1 MITLPGNTSY
11 QSFPS
16 PFPQE
21 VLMSQP
27 ISQSPFRLDSAS
39 GLSARI
45 NRNGSL
51 YRLDY
56 KDIILNLFPGNELE
70 GGPANIYLR
79 RLGATTDFIP
89 LLGPESPSTFSANA
103 QGFSASGVWRDIRY
117 GVTLQLAESAP
128 AWFWHVT
135 LENAGTETIQV
146 DLIHVQDLAVAAYG
160 AIRQN
165 EYYVSQYLDHAPL
178 VHPQQGVVIATRQN
192 QSVGGRNPWCVI
204 GSLGNGV
211 SYATDALQVV
221 GLSRRAN
228 HSPEGI
234 ANGLPGQR
242 QQHEHAMAAIQ
253 DAALTLAPGQTIQN
267 GFFGWLEEHHPAAT
281 SMIDLGFVDRA
292 LALPERLARA
302 SADVGTENP
311 PSPSGFTDCPVL
323 TAAALD
329 GAEIERLFGSDRHHE
344 EHEGDTLL
352 SFFAGRRCH
361 VVLKAK
367 ELAVLRPH
375 GHILR
380 TGGAL
385 TPDESALTSTAWMGG
400 VFHSMVTQGHVSIN
414 RFLSTTHSYLGLFRS
429 HGQRI
434 FIETTEGWQRLDL
447 PSVFEMSPESCRWIY
462 RHAGGL
468 LEVRSGAATD
478 RHELTLD
485 IVVVEGAPLRCLI
498 SHHVALNGDDGAE
511 ARPVIYERQGLAVF
525 VRAEADS
532 DVGRRFP
539 EGGFRIEPQPGTAL
553 EQIGGDE
560 LLFRDGLSRQ
570 QPFLCLIT
578 ESARAVGLRITGHL
592 VPAGAARS
600 ITADAYW
607 DECTAGLSLSR
618 AAPESVR
625 RMSDILPWYA
635 HNALIHFLAPRGLEQ
650 YSGGGWGTRDVT
662 QGPVEFLMAVG
673 QFAPI
678 RDLLLRVFRQ
688 QNPDGD
694 WPQWFMFFE
703 RERNI
708 RPGDSH
714 GDIVFWP
721 LLALA
726 QYLNATG
733 DAAIL
738 KERVPFF
745 QGNPDAEEPV
755 SLWQHVETAL
765 ELIHQRV
772 IPGTQ
777 LATYGHGDWNDSLQ
791 PADPKL
797 RERLCS
803 AWTVTLHYQVLTT
816 LAEALGGIG
825 RVEEAGMLE
834 TMAES
839 VLADFHQ
846 YLLVDGVVT
855 TGYAYFEESGNVD
868 YLLHP
873 RDQKTGLSYSLLPM
887 VHAVINHMLSPEAAG
902 HQLAVIRQHLH
913 GPDGAHLF
921 DRPMVYRGGP
931 MTIFQRAESSSFF
944 GREIG
949 NMYTHAHLR
958 YAEALWHFGDAEG
971 FFAALSKAVPI
982 DLQSSIAPAS
992 RRQANCY
999 YSSSD
1004 AAFRD
1009 RYQAYDE
1016 YDRALNGEI
1025 QLEGGWRVYSSG
1037 AGIATSLIL
1046 RCLFGI
1052 RPSSSSVVI
1061 DPVLPRSLDG
1071 LQINLNIAGARF
1083 ELTYEVGEKGS
1094 GPVALELN
1102 GAPLSFTRLDNP
1114 YREGGV
1120 EVALVALRQ
1129 AMAPDTHRLGIRLG

>member
-1 MITLPGNTSY
+1 
-11 QSFPS
+11 
-16 PFPQE
+16 
-21 VLMSQP
+21 MSQP
-27 ISQSPFRLDSAS
+27 IPQSPFRLDSAS

-45 NRNGSL
+45 NSNGSL

-79 RLGATTDFIP
+79 RLGVTADFIP
-89 LLGPESPSTFSANA
+89 LLGPESPSVFAVNA
-103 QGFSASGVWRDIRY
+103 QGFTASGLWRDIRY
-117 GVTLQLAESAP
+117 GVTLQLAESDP
-128 AWFWHVT
+128 AWFWQVT
-135 LENAGTETIQV
+135 LENVGTETIEV
-146 DLIHVQDLAVAAYG
+146 DLIHVQDLAIAAYG

-178 VHPQQGVVIATRQN
+178 EHPQQGMVVATRQN

-204 GSLGNGV
+204 GSLNNAVG
-211 SYATDALQVV
+211 YATDALQVA

-228 HSPEGI
+228 LPPEGI
-234 ANGLPGQR
+234 VNGLPGQR
-242 QQHEHAMAAIQ
+242 LQHEHAMAAIQ
-253 DAALTLAPGQTIQN
+253 DGASTIAPGQTVHK
-267 GFFGWLEEHHPAAT
+267 GFFGWLEEHHPLAT
-281 SMIDLGFVDRA
+281 SASDLAFVDRA
-292 LALPERLARA
+292 LALPER
-302 SADVGTENP
+302 SATAFMDVGDT
-311 PSPSGFTDCPVL
+311 SPSIPSWFTDCPAL
-323 TAAALD
+323 TANGLD
-329 GAEIERLFGSDRHHE
+329 EADIERLFGPERRQE
-344 EHEGDTLL
+344 EREGENLL
-352 SFFAGRRCH
+352 SFFTGRRSH

-414 RFLSTTHSYLGLFRS
+414 RFLSTTHGYLGLFRG

-434 FIETTEGWQRLDL
+434 FIETAEGWQRLDL
-447 PSVFEMSPESCRWIY
+447 PSAFEISPESCRWIY
-462 RHAGGL
+462 RHEGGL
-468 LEVRSGAATD
+468 LEVRSGSATD

-485 IVVVEGAPLRCLI
+485 VVVLEGAPVRCLI
-498 SHHVALNGDDGAE
+498 SHHVAMNGDDGAE
-511 ARPVIYERQGLAVF
+511 ARPVIYERQGQGIF
-525 VRAEADS
+525 VRAELDS

-539 EGGFRIEPQPGTAL
+539 EGGFRIEPQPGTML
-553 EQIGGDE
+553 EQVGGDE
-560 LLFRDGLSRQ
+560 LLFRDGLSRR

-592 VPAGAARS
+592 VPMGAARS

-607 DECTAGLSLSR
+607 DECTAGLTLSR
-618 AAPESVR
+618 TAPESVQ
-625 RMSDILPWYA
+625 RMADILPWYA
-635 HNALIHFLAPRGLEQ
+635 HNALIHFLSPRGLEQ

-738 KERVPFF
+738 GESVPFF

-772 IPGTQ
+772 IPDTQ
-777 LATYGHGDWNDSLQ
+777 LAAYGHGDWNDSLQ
-791 PADPKL
+791 PADPAL

-816 LAEALGGIG
+816 LAEALGSIG

-834 TMAES
+834 TMAER
-839 VLADFHQ
+839 VLADFRQ

-855 TGYAYFEESGNVD
+855 GYAYFEDGGQVD

-873 RDQKTGLSYSLLPM
+873 RDRKTGLSYSLLPM
-887 VHAVINHMLSPEAAG
+887 MHAIINDMLSTEEAN
-902 HQLAVIRQHLH
+902 HQLTVIRQHLH
-913 GPDGAHLF
+913 GPEGAHLF
-921 DRPMVYRGGP
+921 DKPMVYRGGP

-971 FFAALSKAVPI
+971 FFGALSKAVPI
-982 DLQSSIAPAS
+982 DLQSLIAPAA

-1004 AAFRD
+1004 AAFPD

-1025 QLEGGWRVYSSG
+1025 PLEGGWRVYSSG

-1052 RPSSSSVVI
+1052 RPSSKSLVI
-1061 DPVLPRSLDG
+1061 DPVMPRSLDG
-1071 LQINLNIAGARF
+1071 LQVSLNIAGARF
-1083 ELTYEVGEKGS
+1083 ELAYEVGEKGS
-1094 GPVALELN
+1094 GPVEVELN
-1102 GAPLSFTRLDNP
+1102 GESLPLARIDNP
-1114 YREGGV
+1114 YRTAGV
-1120 EVALVALRQ
+1120 EVPLGRLRQ
-1129 AMAPDTHRLGIRLG
+1129 SMLPDSNRLAIRLG

>member
-1 MITLPGNTSY
+1 
-11 QSFPS
+11 
-16 PFPQE
+16 
-21 VLMSQP
+21 MSQS
-27 ISQSPFRLDSAS
+27 ILQSPTQIDSAS

-45 NRNGSL
+45 NANGSL

-56 KDIILNLFPGNELE
+56 KDIILNLFPGNELD
-70 GGPANIYLR
+70 GGPANVYLR
-79 RLGATTDFIP
+79 RLGDTTEFTP
-89 LLGPESPSTFSANA
+89 LLGPDSRSAFVFNA
-103 QGFSASGVWRDIRY
+103 QGFSAKGVWRDIRY
-117 GVTLQLAESAP
+117 GVTLQLAKSAP

-135 LENAGTETIQV
+135 LENIGTETIQI
-146 DLIHVQDLAVAAYG
+146 DLIHTQDLAIAAYG

-178 VHPQQGVVIATRQN
+178 EHQKQGVVIATRQN
-192 QSVGGRNPWCVI
+192 QSVGGRNPWCVM
-204 GSLGNGV
+204 GSLGKGV

-228 HSPEGI
+228 HPPEGI
-234 ANGLPGQR
+234 VNGLPGAR
-242 QQHEHAMAAIQ
+242 LQHEHAMAAIQ
-253 DAALTLAPGQTIQN
+253 DAPLMLAPGQTVHS

-281 SMIDLGFVDRA
+281 SASDLGFVDRA
-292 LALPERLARA
+292 LALPERVA
-302 SADVGTENP
+302 SASENAP
-311 PSPSGFTDCPVL
+311 VAAPFTPSWFTDCPVL
-323 TAAALD
+323 AATALVEV
-329 GAEIERLFGSDRHHE
+329 EIERLFGGERRQVE
-344 EHEGDTLL
+344 REGDTLL
-352 SFFAGRRCH
+352 SFFTGRRSH
-361 VVLKAK
+361 VVLCPK
-367 ELAVLRPH
+367 ELSVLRPH

-385 TPDESALTSTAWMGG
+385 TPDEAALTSTVWMGG

-414 RFLSTTHSYLGLFRS
+414 RFLSTTHSYLGLFRA

-434 FIETTEGWQRLDL
+434 FIDTAVGWRRLDL
-447 PSVFEMSPESCRWIY
+447 PSAFEMNPESCRWIY
-462 RHAGGL
+462 RHEGGL

-485 IVVVEGAPLRCLI
+485 IVVLEGAPVRCLI
-498 SHHVALNGDDGAE
+498 SNHVAMNGDDGAE
-511 ARPVIYERQGLAVF
+511 AQPVIYERQGKGLF
-525 VRAEADS
+525 VRAVADS

-539 EGGFRIEPQPGTAL
+539 EGGFRIEPHPGTAL
-553 EQIGGDE
+553 EQVGGDE
-560 LLFRDGLSRQ
+560 LLFKDGRSRQ
-570 QPFLCLIT
+570 QPLLCLIT
-578 ESARAVGLRITGHL
+578 EPARTLGLKITGHL
-592 VPAGAARS
+592 VPAGVARA
-600 ITADAYW
+600 ITANAYW
-607 DECTAGLSLSR
+607 EECTAGLSLPHET
-618 AAPESVR
+618 PESVR
-625 RMSDILPWYA
+625 RMADILPWYA

-703 RERNI
+703 RERDI

-733 DAAIL
+733 DAEIL

-745 QGNPDAEEPV
+745 QGNPEEAEPI

-777 LATYGHGDWNDSLQ
+777 LAAYGHGDWNDSLQ
-791 PADPKL
+791 PADPAL

-855 TGYAYFEESGNVD
+855 GYAYFEDGGKVE

-887 VHAVINHMLSPEAAG
+887 MHAIINDMLSPEAASQ
-902 HQLAVIRQHLH
+902 QLAVIRQHLH
-913 GPDGAHLF
+913 GPEGAHLF

-931 MTIFQRAESSSFF
+931 MTMFQRAESSSFF

-958 YAEALWHFGDAEG
+958 YAEALWHFGDVEG

-982 DLQSSIAPAS
+982 DLQSWVAS
-992 RRQANCY
+992 AARRQVNCY

-1004 AAFRD
+1004 AAFPD
-1009 RYQAYDE
+1009 RYQAYEE
-1016 YDRALNGEI
+1016 YGRALNGEI
-1025 QLEGGWRVYSSG
+1025 PLEGGWRVYSSG

-1071 LQINLNIAGARF
+1071 LRINLNIAGARF

-1094 GPVALELN
+1094 GPVALVLN
-1102 GAPLSFTRLDNP
+1102 GAPLSFARLDNP
-1114 YREGGV
+1114 YRTGGV
-1120 EVALVALRQ
+1120 EVSLDHLGQVK
-1129 AMAPDTHRLGIRLG
+1129 APDTNRLLIRLG